1 MLSLLPTGVH
11 HAATSIERRRGDE
24 KITRDLCRH
33 KLIFLSLFGG
43 TLALAG
49 SRSGL
54 YLSLSLCLSL
64 SPPSPPSLP
73 LSLSLSLSLYLSS
86 QLSSLS
92 CSLRFLSLSLT
103 HSLSLSLV
111 QAWKLWVYQLAPR
124 RPRCCTRAEAEPT
137 QPAVSLTSSR
147 KSYELAPKVRLGTE
161 P

>member
-1 MLSLLPTGVH
+1 MPTQAHFPLSFRRNPSTRWFSLLSLCLSISLSLSVSLCLLPLLPPSLSLSLTLSLSLLPTLFSLV
-11 HAATSIERRRGDE
+11 
-24 KITRDLCRH
+24 
-33 KLIFLSLFGG
+33 LS
-43 TLALAG
+43 TL
-49 SRSGL
+49 S
-54 YLSLSLCLSL
+54 
-64 SPPSPPSLP
+64 
-73 LSLSLSLSLYLSS
+73 
-86 QLSSLS
+86 
-92 CSLRFLSLSLT
+92 FFLSLT

>member
-49 SRSGL
+49 SRS
-54 YLSLSLCLSL
+54 CLSV
-64 SPPSPPSLP
+64 S
-73 LSLSLSLSLYLSS
+73 LSLSLSLSLSFSS
-86 QLSSLS
+86 LSSLPL
-92 CSLRFLSLSLT
+92 SLTLSLSLLPT
-103 HSLSLSLV
+103 LFSLVLSTLSFSLSHSLTLSLSLV

-124 RPRCCTRAEAEPT
+124 RPRCCTRAEEEPT